1 MSKQSD
7 TFESLKSNQITVVN
21 SGSIDIGSGN
31 IEVEGIVFTDTIN
44 SNTSTAATAFSNTR
58 TILSGT
64 SNIVSVN
71 TGSFSSAGDFHF
83 SGTGSIAW
91 NPTLLNAGVPT
102 LTNRSI
108 GSRIII
114 APTISGTNYDFGIGY
129 APDTIWYTTRDS
141 SCFHDFY
148 IGTTKTVQILTTGL
162 KVLSTTVSTSV
173 TTGSGIFGGG
183 IGVNGAIY
191 GLNIFSN
198 GTQLKPSPL
207 TTKGDL
213 FTRDATVDISLPVGT
228 NGQVLTANSATSS
241 GLTWTTPLSN
251 PLTTKGD
258 IFTRDA
264 AVVTRLPVGTN
275 GQVLTANSATATGLE
290 WITSSGSN
298 PLTVK
303 GDIFTR
309 NATVVDRLPVGT
321 QGQVLRT
328 SLETSTGLKWVDNF
342 NPGIDCEISNFG
354 TATTAIGVSYTDI
367 QTEQVRNFDSRGILN
382 RLTNTDTIINQTGK
396 YLVVAVV
403 ALTKTVGTTSTTCTL
418 KMVEDTSGT
427 LTGAFT
433 DVTNVTSYTYN
444 PNVTQPTDTG
454 YLIYVKN
461 YNKNDR
467 IKIQAI
473 KSIGTG
479 DTITQL
485 NFGVSL
491 NIASFCVDTYQDN
504 TQYFNA
510 YTNANSA
517 ALTGSF
523 ADITLNASR
532 ITDSNYTFTPGSA
545 TVTLTTAGT
554 YFAIMNCNITKS
566 SGVDASMATFQFVKN
581 ATVISGTNT
590 CAFVINATN
599 NLGSTCS
606 QVIFT
611 AAANDTL
618 KIQGQLTS
626 GSNLV
631 CSPGTNLIIIKLQ
644 NSSSSQVNTKY
655 LALAQTAN
663 TLLNTSTTD
672 IPYVTENFKTVS
684 AFTHSTVTNTQEIT
698 ITEDGF
704 YYLFGSITMTNSN
717 ASPGTAR
724 MLFLYNSSSFY
735 NQYEGCYSEAYVHRT
750 GTFNKKTFS
759 NCIFVYIPSGFI
771 IKLQALRTS
780 TTGVITTQG
789 VDTSLIA
796 LKANGPDILFEPTN
810 PFGTYFSSNSS
821 NVSTLTASTTFV
833 QKLLLSTGLI
843 PNGIYRLDWSFKLA
857 SVVANEMEVQIL
869 LNNSNQ
875 IMLQRITQSVTTNTR
890 IQSGYNLLTLI
901 SRNYNIQF
909 DFRSVDGT
917 NVIIR
922 EVSFVFYR
930 IN

>member
-1 MSKQSD
+1 M
-7 TFESLKSNQITVVN
+7 
-21 SGSIDIGSGN
+21 
-31 IEVEGIVFTDTIN
+31 
-44 SNTSTAATAFSNTR
+44 
-58 TILSGT
+58 
-64 SNIVSVN
+64 
-71 TGSFSSAGDFHF
+71 
-83 SGTGSIAW
+83 
-91 NPTLLNAGVPT
+91 
-102 LTNRSI
+102 
-108 GSRIII
+108 
-114 APTISGTNYDFGIGY
+114 
-129 APDTIWYTTRDS
+129 
-141 SCFHDFY
+141 
-148 IGTTKTVQILTTGL
+148 
-162 KVLSTTVSTSV
+162 
-173 TTGSGIFGGG
+173 
-183 IGVNGAIY
+183 
-191 GLNIFSN
+191 
-198 GTQLKPSPL
+198 
-207 TTKGDL
+207 
-213 FTRDATVDISLPVGT
+213 
-228 NGQVLTANSATSS
+228 
-241 GLTWTTPLSN
+241 
-251 PLTTKGD
+251 
-258 IFTRDA
+258 
-264 AVVTRLPVGTN
+264 
-275 GQVLTANSATATGLE
+275 LTANSATATGLE